1 MIVTH
6 DEFWDQV
13 NTEIAVRVMAGKRR
27 AEIEDLREELVD
39 AKEEMHAAEAR
50 YEINLIAHE
59 PNATGATF
67 HRAHQSLQELIY
79 AQAHV
84 LDLQNQL
91 MMLDED

>member
-1 MIVTH
+1 MTH
-6 DEFWDQV
+6 EEFWDQV
-13 NTEIAVRVMAGKRR
+13 NAEIAVRMMAGKRK
-27 AEIEDLREELVD
+27 AKIDNLKEELVD

-59 PNATGATF
+59 PNTFGASF

-91 MMLDED
+91 MMLDEE

>member
-1 MIVTH
+1 MTH
-6 DEFWDQV
+6 EEFWDQV
-13 NTEIAVRVMAGKRR
+13 NAEIAVRVIAGKRK
-27 AEIEDLREELVD
+27 AEIEDLEEELAD
-39 AKEEMHAAEAR
+39 AKAEMHAAEAR

-59 PNATGATF
+59 PNTVGASF

-91 MMLDED
+91 MMLDEQ